1 MYRDR
6 LGDAARALD
15 AFRAAQRLMP
25 DAADVR
31 KGMTE
36 LFVVTDQLDEG
47 INMVRG
53 ALKKRPLDAA
63 LYGELYDLFL
73 RKRAFDRAWCAV
85 DAMVT
90 LGAELDDEKARF
102 YGDYP
107 PRVLSKVPG
116 TLTGTAWRS
125 HILHGELDPA
135 LTAIFALVTPPVLRA
150 RIAMVPFQALRQS
163 LGERVTSNGAVSHE
177 VLRTVADASEILS
190 FVAPSLHVRKGT
202 APLSPA

>member
-1 MYRDR
+1 MATWWCATTWTTWTRAATLLEEVLDLDAKRLDAFERIVRVHTETRDWMELKHAYGRMLRRLKSAGDVELRHALFFQLGVIYRDR

-25 DAADVR
+25 EANEVR
-31 KGMTE
+31 KGMVE

-85 DAMVT
+85 DAMT
-90 LGAELDDEKARF
+90 ALHTKMDASKERF
-102 YGDYP
+102 YADYP
-107 PRVLSKVPG
+107 PIAL
-116 TLTGTAWRS
+116 A
-125 HILHGELDPA
+125 HIPA
-135 LTAIFALVTPPVLRA
+135 HA
-150 RIAMVPFQALRQS
+150 
-163 LGERVTSNGAVSHE
+163 
-177 VLRTVADASEILS
+177 
-190 FVAPSLHVRKGT
+190 
-202 APLSPA
+202 